1 MPFRSLLTA
10 RACAWKGRPNLQTLT
25 DSFAN
30 RETLAKAP
38 TAPTVR
44 SPDGGIAKRTL
55 VVCPL
60 CVAIQWKDEIEAK
73 TPQLSVALY
82 HGPNRRS
89 LYTPSL
95 LASHDIVVTTYDVL
109 SHESNE
115 SPLGPIFRVPWF
127 RCFTSLHEPQQV
139 SHMKAA
145 K

>member
-1 MPFRSLLTA
+1 MLST
-10 RACAWKGRPNLQTLT
+10 
-25 DSFAN
+25 

-38 TAPTVR
+38 TTPTVK

-60 CVAIQWKDEIEAK
+60 CVANQWKDEIEAK

-95 LASHDIVVTTYDVL
+95 LASYDIIVTTYDVL
-109 SHESNE
+109 SHENNE

-127 RCFTSLHEPQQV
+127 RCFTLIIESPQIFHTK
-139 SHMKAA
+139 SMTIRMT
-145 K
+145 